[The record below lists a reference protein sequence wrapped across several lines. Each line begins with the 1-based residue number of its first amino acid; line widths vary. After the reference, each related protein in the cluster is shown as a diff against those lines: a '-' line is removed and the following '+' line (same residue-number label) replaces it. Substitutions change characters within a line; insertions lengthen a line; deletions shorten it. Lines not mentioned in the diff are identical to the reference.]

1 MALPPS
7 IVSSLTPEDSFDYPG
22 SSVLGSPGRR
32 SVDGDTTAGS
42 INLVHLEQN
51 AGRSGAATLQQYNS
65 TIEVPDSVP
74 KREYYTSLRRFGTVG
89 RQGSISGGSMLGGG
103 GGTNTLG
110 PVTAVGS
117 PYPSATMGRTAT
129 FGRSNTS
136 ASNFKPSGKSVDCA
150 VIMLDGLQQMFSI
163 DKAAYG
169 QQLFDAVCANLDL
182 LETDFF
188 GIKYLAPD
196 NTMCWLKMDKK
207 VAKQVGK
214 NWLFE
219 FQVKFFPYD
228 IDSIVEDL
236 TRYFLCLQVRQNLL
250 SGQLPCSFFSYVIL
264 GSYVVQ
270 SDAGD
275 FDPKRHQGIAYI
287 RDHPFA
293 PSHLQS
299 TEMLYRIAETHRLHH
314 GQSPE
319 MADRNFLNNSKKLAL
334 YGVHMHKVLSSSGVE
349 HGLGVYYGGL
359 LLYLSRIRLQR
370 FSWPRIIKLSYRKR
384 HFIMIVRSLD
394 EDQSERTYAFRCAT
408 PQRAKR
414 LWTLCVEHHNF
425 FRLRSYEHSR
435 KPSVLPGFSSRK
447 FTYNQPGMAN
457 SLGDLTGSE
466 AVPSHRPQPAIRRM
480 QPQRKRISSTDQT
493 WFTLPHG
500 VNPSTYAV
508 DAFQYQ
514 YAPQIASDAS
524 LGGDGVGYSFEHWGG
539 GEAACEMPAG
549 AAYRRG
555 LDGSNHLGNYQ
566 PRPIFKPEPWR
577 ISTADRSRCLGIDDR
592 GLDIASQRDSGWQ
605 GCRANKGVKA
615 PGCYYFEATVLEDG
629 PVGVGWAT
637 NEAGLTSLGC
647 DDQAFVLGNI
657 EGGQGAATLTF
668 KGKQVDVSDG
678 RIAVGK
684 GTVIGCCLDLDRGI
698 ATWNCNGNECPQV
711 LRIPENLINEPF
723 FPAASMKDSRLLL
736 NFGGSTSPPLRFI
749 PTSSGGGG
757 GGFVPLADV
766 VEDAQ
771 VTNEN
776 CGWRLNPYDA
786 TAGVEVRPD
795 GMAVQAHWGSGWQG
809 CRANR
814 GVRGE
819 GRFYYE
825 ARVIE
830 SNGLARIGWTT
841 EDGSLLVGTDSFGFG
856 YGSDCEGFGLSGQQ
870 GKRMHNNEIDN
881 YGESFGEDD
890 VIGCFLDL
898 TQRTVRWAKNGHP
911 FGDAY
916 RLPDDF
922 ATAFAANG
930 SPVARRVAFFP
941 TVALNNSTVE
951 LNFGDSQFSYFPG
964 DLNGPKE
971 PDWTPLSYIA
981 PENLQVTS
989 RPGPMYKRRGWSYIE
1004 PQVGISEA
1012 KTVMKPSV
1020 DRREDDL
1027 SPTAHVAPRLH
1038 LAGAV
1043 PVMPG
1048 LTSVLSPP
1056 PKRVAP
1062 KTPSMGNGYH
1072 TNGDHTELADAID
1085 GIQLSPSRR
1094 QHPIPL
1100 NSGVGETV
1108 TVQRSEPKIESE
1120 LIEDENGKIIKR
1132 TTKRTQV
1139 VTTKTY
1145 SERFIQPESFI
1156 AIPNENDHELDQA
1169 ILKVTQLDPRV
1180 FVRTTNLHHSAP
1192 QVPGKRST
1200 SNGRS
1205 AHFSS
1210 TDGGSAISN
1219 STLTH

>member
-1 MALPPS
+1 MALP
-7 IVSSLTPEDSFDYPG
+7 PEDSFDYPG

-32 SVDGDTTAGS
+32 SVGGDTTTGS
-42 INLVHLEQN
+42 INLAHLEQN
-51 AGRSGAATLQQYNS
+51 AGRSGATTLQQYNS

-74 KREYYTSLRRFGTVG
+74 KREYYTSLRRFGTIG

-117 PYPSATMGRTAT
+117 PYPSATMVRAAT

-169 QQLFDAVCANLDL
+169 QQLFDAVCSNLDL

-228 IDSIVEDL
+228 IDLIAEDL
-236 TRYFLCLQVRQNLL
+236 TRYFLCLQIRQNLL

-447 FTYNQPGMAN
+447 FTYNQPGMGN
-457 SLGDLTGSE
+457 SLGDLTSSE

-480 QPQRKRISSTDQT
+480 QPQRKRISSTDQA

-500 VNPSTYAV
+500 VNSSAYAV
-508 DAFQYQ
+508 DASQYQ
-514 YAPQIASDAS
+514 YAPQLPNDAS
-524 LGGDGVGYSFEHWGG
+524 LGAGGAGYSPEHWGG
-539 GEAACEMPAG
+539 GEAVCELPAG

-555 LDGSNHLGNYQ
+555 PGESNHFGDYQ
-566 PRPIFKPEPWR
+566 PRPVFKPEAWR

-592 GLDIASQRDSGWQ
+592 GIDIASQRDSGWQ

-637 NEAGLTSLGC
+637 NEAGLTSLGS

-678 RIAVGK
+678 HIAVGK
-684 GTVIGCCLDLDRGI
+684 GTIIGCCLDLDRGI
-698 ATWNCNGNECPQV
+698 ATWNCNGNECPHV

-723 FPAASMKDSRLLL
+723 FPAASLKDSRLLL
-736 NFGGSTSPPLRFI
+736 NFGGSNSPPLRFT
-749 PTSSGGGG
+749 PTSSSGY
-757 GGFVPLADV
+757 GGFVPLAEV
-766 VEDAQ
+766 PEDAQ
-771 VTNEN
+771 VTNGN

-814 GVRGE
+814 GVKGE

-856 YGSDCEGFGLSGQQ
+856 YGSDCDGFGLSGQQ
-870 GKRMHNNEIDN
+870 GKRLHNNEIDN

-898 TQRTVRWAKNGHP
+898 TQRTIRWAKNGHS

-916 RLPDDF
+916 RLPDDL
-922 ATAFAANG
+922 ATAFAANT
-930 SPVARRVAFFP
+930 SSVARCVAFFP

-964 DLNGPKE
+964 DLNEPNE

-989 RPGPMYKRRGWSYIE
+989 RPGPMYKRRGWSYVE
-1004 PQVGISEA
+1004 PQVGTSEG

-1048 LTSVLSPP
+1048 LAPILSSPT
-1056 PKRVAP
+1056 KRV
-1062 KTPSMGNGYH
+1062 PSSIPSTNNGYH
-1072 TNGDHTELADAID
+1072 ANGDHTELADAID

-1100 NSGVGETV
+1100 NSSLGETV

-1120 LIEDENGKIIKR
+1120 LIEDESGKIIKR

-1156 AIPNENDHELDQA
+1156 AIPNENDNELDQA

-1192 QVPGKRST
+1192 QVPSKRNT

-1205 AHFSS
+1205 ARFSS
-1210 TDGGSAISN
+1210 TNGGSAISS
-1219 STLTH
+1219 STLIH

>member
-1 MALPPS
+1 M
-7 IVSSLTPEDSFDYPG
+7 I
-22 SSVLGSPGRR
+22 GSPGRR
-32 SVDGDTTAGS
+32 SVGGDTTADS
-42 INLVHLEQN
+42 INLAHLEQN
-51 AGRSGAATLQQYNS
+51 TCRGGAGTLQQYNN
-65 TIEVPDSVP
+65 TIKVPDSFP
-74 KREYYTSLRRFGTVG
+74 KREYYTSLRRFGTTG
-89 RQGSISGGSMLGGG
+89 RQGSISGGSMFGGGFSG

-117 PYPSATMGRTAT
+117 PYPSATMVRAAT

-136 ASNFKPSGKSVDCA
+136 ASKFKRSGKSVDCA
-150 VIMLDGLQQMFSI
+150 VIMLDGLQQTFSI

-169 QQLFDAVCANLDL
+169 QQLFDAVCSNLDL

-188 GIKYLAPD
+188 GIKFLAPD

-228 IDSIVEDL
+228 IDSIAEDL

-270 SDAGD
+270 SDAGN
-275 FDPKRHQGIAYI
+275 FDPKQHQGIAYI

-299 TEMLYRIAETHRLHH
+299 TEMLYRITETHRLHH

-334 YGVHMHKVLSSSGVE
+334 YGVHMHKVLSTSGVE

-384 HFIMIVRSLD
+384 DFIMIVRSLD
-394 EDQSERTYAFRCAT
+394 EDQSERTYAFHCAS

-425 FRLRSYEHSR
+425 FRLRNYEHSR

-447 FTYNQPGMAN
+447 FTYNKPGMGN
-457 SLGDLTGSE
+457 SLGDLTSSE

-480 QPQRKRISSTDQT
+480 QPQRKRITSTDQA

-500 VNPSTYAV
+500 VNSSAYGV
-508 DAFQYQ
+508 DVSQYQ
-514 YAPQIASDAS
+514 YAPQIPGDAS
-524 LGGDGVGYSFEHWGG
+524 LGADGVGYSPEHWGG
-539 GEAACEMPAG
+539 GEAACELPTG
-549 AAYRRG
+549 AAYKRG
-555 LDGSNHLGNYQ
+555 PSESNQFGDYQ
-566 PRPIFKPEPWR
+566 PRPVFKPEPWR

-592 GLDIASQRDSGWQ
+592 GLDIASQPDSGWQ

-615 PGCYYFEATVLEDG
+615 PGCYYFEATILEDG

-647 DDQAFVLGNI
+647 DDQAFVLGNV
-657 EGGQGAATLTF
+657 ECGHGAATLTF
-668 KGKQVDVSDG
+668 KGKHVDFSG
-678 RIAVGK
+678 GHIAVGK
-684 GTVIGCCLDLDRGI
+684 GTVIGCCLDLDQGI
-698 ATWNCNGNECPQV
+698 ATWNCDGNECPQV
-711 LRIPENLINEPF
+711 FRIPENLTNEPF
-723 FPAASMKDSRLLL
+723 FPAASVKDSRLLL

-749 PTSSGGGG
+749 PTSSGGY
-757 GGFVPLADV
+757 GGFVPLAEV
-766 VEDAQ
+766 SEDAQ
-771 VTNEN
+771 VSNGN

-825 ARVIE
+825 ARVVE
-830 SNGLARIGWTT
+830 SNGLSRIGWTT

-870 GKRMHNNEIDN
+870 GKRLHNNEIDN

-898 TQRTVRWAKNGHP
+898 TQRTIRWAKNGHP

-916 RLPDDF
+916 RLPDDLD
-922 ATAFAANG
+922 TAFAAG
-930 SPVARRVAFFP
+930 ASPVARRVAFFP

-964 DLNGPKE
+964 
-971 PDWTPLSYIA
+971 PDWTPLSYVD

-989 RPGPMYKRRGWSYIE
+989 RPGPMHKRRGWSYVE
-1004 PQVGISEA
+1004 PQVGISGA

-1027 SPTAHVAPRLH
+1027 SPATHVAPRLH
-1038 LAGAV
+1038 LVGAV

-1048 LTSVLSPP
+1048 LTPMLSSPA
-1056 PKRVAP
+1056 KRAP
-1062 KTPSMGNGYH
+1062 LSTPSTNNGFH
-1072 TNGDHTELADAID
+1072 ANGDHAELSDAID
-1085 GIQLSPSRR
+1085 GIQLSPSRH
-1094 QHPIPL
+1094 QHPISL

-1120 LIEDENGKIIKR
+1120 LIEDETGKIIKR

-1156 AIPNENDHELDQA
+1156 AVPNENDNELDQA

-1200 SNGRS
+1200 NNGRS

-1210 TDGGSAISN
+1210 TNGGSAISN
-1219 STLTH
+1219 STFNH